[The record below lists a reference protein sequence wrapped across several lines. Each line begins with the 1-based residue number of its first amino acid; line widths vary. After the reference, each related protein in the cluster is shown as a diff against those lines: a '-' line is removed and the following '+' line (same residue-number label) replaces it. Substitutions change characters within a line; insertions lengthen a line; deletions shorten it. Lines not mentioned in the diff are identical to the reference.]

1 MPIPFIIAGLVGA
14 VAGGAI
20 IANAVDDEMKSKD
33 EEIKEKDKT
42 LAKNDL
48 RMEELKKHIESHRE
62 YADYIVALSALGI
75 AMANADGQVSKEE
88 VLIIRK
94 FISGASSEKLPKYIL
109 EGVMKHFQNP
119 PTLDKAIEIW
129 SKCFTDTKELEKELK
144 IALDFLE
151 CVMEADGEAHEREIA
166 FLQAFKIKMQENYIE
181 RLENGR

>member
-42 LAKNDL
+42 LAKHDL

-88 VLIIRK
+88 VLMIRR
-94 FISGASSEKLPKYIL
+94 FISGASSEKI
-109 EGVMKHFQNP
+109 
-119 PTLDKAIEIW
+119 
-129 SKCFTDTKELEKELK
+129 
-144 IALDFLE
+144 
-151 CVMEADGEAHEREIA
+151 
-166 FLQAFKIKMQENYIE
+166 
-181 RLENGR
+181 